1 MLCALPA
8 ILMTP
13 QLTKR
18 TFQKRVWQPLDAP
31 WQGASG
37 CCPIRFWNA
46 LLDLRHTHISLTRLI
61 LIGDEPAAS
70 MCSST
75 IMSLDR
81 IDYWVACEC
90 KWDNSGD
97 TTAVLK
103 HWARALCGVATHPG
117 WHVMSVHSECM
128 PWVKTIITQSDRHV
142 ATAFCSLTVIPS
154 HLECIVRCRVLS
166 HHKGLMHPC
175 EGW

>member
-1 MLCALPA
+1 MRLDKAL
-8 ILMTP
+8 
-13 QLTKR
+13 
-18 TFQKRVWQPLDAP
+18 LDAA
-31 WQGASG
+31 QS
-37 CCPIRFWNA
+37 ISENA

-75 IMSLDR
+75 IISLDR

-103 HWARALCGVATHPG
+103 HWARALCR
-117 WHVMSVHSECM
+117 MSSYSSRVTCDVRPFCM
-128 PWVKTIITQSDRHV
+128 H
-142 ATAFCSLTVIPS
+142 A
-154 HLECIVRCRVLS
+154 
-166 HHKGLMHPC
+166 MH
-175 EGW
+175 